1 MEKLISILIG
11 KNNLDEAVK
20 LQNKIFPRENGLT
33 NFLESI
39 EQIDK
44 CKKNQEL
51 LRLASKYYLVNN
63 GLENIGIW
71 GIYTVNNNPLEAW
84 LGWFGVLPEYRKN
97 GYGGKIFD
105 IFENYAKENGF
116 ETIRLYTDEVDNN
129 KACRL
134 YESKGMIKEKYQN
147 PDDVS
152 HEVGDILIFSKSLTD
167 KKVSKWNNKNITLK
181 EQEAKQSKNN

>member
-1 MEKLISILIG
+1 M
-11 KNNLDEAVK
+11 
-20 LQNKIFPRENGLT
+20 
-33 NFLESI
+33 
-39 EQIDK
+39 
-44 CKKNQEL
+44 
-51 LRLASKYYLVNN
+51 
-63 GLENIGIW
+63 
-71 GIYTVNNNPLEAW
+71 
-84 LGWFGVLPEYRKN
+84 PEYRKN

-116 ETIRLYTDEVDNN
+116 ETIGLYTDEVDNN

-167 KKVSKWNNKNITLK
+167 KKVSKWNNKNINLK